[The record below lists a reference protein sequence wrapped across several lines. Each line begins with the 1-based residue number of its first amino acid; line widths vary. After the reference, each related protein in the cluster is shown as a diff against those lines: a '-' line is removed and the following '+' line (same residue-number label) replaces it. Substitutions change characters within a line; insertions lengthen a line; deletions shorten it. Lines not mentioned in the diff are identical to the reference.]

1 MRTTLVTS
9 AAIVAAAI
17 MMLATLRLER
27 GPLPSARPGVAA
39 NDAAGSRA
47 TARLEVP
54 ASIRREHQELHE
66 QLDHAIR
73 AGGRT
78 GQAAQKVEGLL
89 RPHLAK
95 EEQYA
100 LPPLGMLRAFADGE
114 VPAGAEEVLALTERF
129 RAEYPRMLEEHDAIA
144 AALGELLV
152 AARAEGHAEVA
163 GFAQTLLRHAQSEEE
178 ILYPTAVLVGEYLKL
193 LTARDA
199 PERRDTPPAAR

>member
-27 GPLPSARPGVAA
+27 GPSPSARPGVAA
-39 NDAAGSRA
+39 NTAAGSRG

-78 GQAAQKVEGLL
+78 GQAAQKVEDLL

-129 RAEYPRMLEEHDAIA
+129 RAEYPRMLQEHDAIA

-193 LTARDA
+193 LTAWDA
-199 PERRDTPPAAR
+199 PEWRVAPPAAR